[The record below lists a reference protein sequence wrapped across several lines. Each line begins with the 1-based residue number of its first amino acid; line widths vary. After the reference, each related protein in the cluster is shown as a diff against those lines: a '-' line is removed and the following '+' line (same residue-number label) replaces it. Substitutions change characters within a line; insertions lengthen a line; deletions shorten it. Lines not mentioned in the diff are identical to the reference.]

1 MLQIYTTDCYQ
12 YFYFMLQMYQINV
25 PDLNKGS
32 PKNNYIQTLH
42 KKMDKI
48 INDRKCFFFS
58 HFGMW
63 EKCTTWYEYDHLV
76 PYGDI
81 KVWIFHKRK
90 GLYGKSGQKC
100 WRFWKNG
107 FSIYF
112 LQNCTRNPIF
122 QPDRYRPNQYLKSV
136 GSRFLKF
143 SFFLAHLGQFSRKK
157 CTLWC
162 QISVPHLLIF
172 KNILTRTSLLGPTAP
187 SLILILRNWIWISEV
202 NKNIFSKFFH
212 FTRFGV
218 HFHVFCQSFP
228 NSHLFIKVP
237 P

>member
-1 MLQIYTTDCYQ
+1 M
-12 YFYFMLQMYQINV
+12 N
-25 PDLNKGS
+25 
-32 PKNNYIQTLH
+32 
-42 KKMDKI
+42 KI

-143 SFFLAHLGQFSRKK
+143 SFFWLIWANFPGKMYSLVSNK
-157 CTLWC
+157 C
-162 QISVPHLLIF
+162 PPLINF
-172 KNILTRTSLLGPTAP
+172 QKHSNQD
-187 SLILILRNWIWISEV
+187 ILIRT
-202 NKNIFSKFFH
+202 H
-212 FTRFGV
+212 
-218 HFHVFCQSFP
+218 CP
-228 NSHLFIKVP
+228 LFDFNFKKLDLDFWSQ
-237 P
+237 